1 VCYLFYGKLRTT
13 YFLTQQSLINDV
25 TSDII
30 PLNFS
35 YKIKNPESISN
46 YLNKNYEIKI
56 VL

>member
-1 VCYLFYGKLRTT
+1 MENSLCAT

-25 TSDII
+25 TPDII

-46 YLNKNYEIKI
+46 YLNKNYKIKT